1 MSRVPFGDPSAVALH
16 AACDGICTDDVRAH
30 AVAGRLK
37 AASFDTGDVWPFA
50 RDWHLHP
57 LHYIA
62 LGVVM
67 IPLSLWEIFLLEPR
81 EKHDGK

>member
-1 MSRVPFGDPSAVALH
+1 MLLTTAFALTTFGLMQWQ
-16 AACDGICTDDVRAH
+16 
-30 AVAGRLK
+30 

>member
-1 MSRVPFGDPSAVALH
+1 MIRLLLRCMLLTTAFALTTFGLMQWQ
-16 AACDGICTDDVRAH
+16 
-30 AVAGRLK
+30 